1 VGHPVFRSHKCGGL
15 VLQLGGW
22 AWGLKPPPHKNPVVR
37 EYKESYDPYQAVMPK
52 MMTRKMPPTIKG
64 NLKKYLKQIFV
75 EKCNKAAYKN
85 KIITYFLLNY

>member
-1 VGHPVFRSHKCGGL
+1 MRRPGPPDRGLGVGFK
-15 VLQLGGW
+15 
-22 AWGLKPPPHKNPVVR
+22 APPHKKPVVR

-52 MMTRKMPPTIKG
+52 MMTRKVPPTIKG

-85 KIITYFLLNY
+85 KIITYFCFITKPEKC